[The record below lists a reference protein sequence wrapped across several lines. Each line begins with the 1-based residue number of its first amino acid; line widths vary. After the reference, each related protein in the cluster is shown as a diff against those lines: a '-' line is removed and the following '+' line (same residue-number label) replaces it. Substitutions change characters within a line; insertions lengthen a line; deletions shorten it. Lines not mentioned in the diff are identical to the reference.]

1 MAVYHA
7 DIWRGPS
14 LKLGDET
21 NISVAEV
28 GSDEDAVADFQAAE
42 EVEGFV
48 LEVSAAV
55 GDEVVDGVE
64 DAGAVT
70 AVGVGFLSVAIG
82 PHGLHQTVGT
92 RQGGLNGTLDVGYV
106 GDVDEMWP
114 GSGVV
119 EGDDGLVEQHVF
131 EYYARG
137 VA

>member
-1 MAVYHA
+1 MYHA
-7 DIWRGPS
+7 DIWRGLS

-28 GSDEDAVADFQAAE
+28 GFEEDAVADFQAAE

-64 DAGAVT
+64 DAGAVM
-70 AVGVGFLSVAIG
+70 AVGVGFLSVAVG
-82 PHGLHQTVGT
+82 SHGLHQTVGT
-92 RQGGLNGTLDVGYV
+92 RQGAVDGTLDGCGV
-106 GDVDEMWP
+106 GDVDKMRP

>member
-1 MAVYHA
+1 MYHA
-7 DIWRGPS
+7 DIWRGPA

-42 EVEGFV
+42 EVEGFA
-48 LEVSAAV
+48 LEVAAAV
-55 GDEVVDGVE
+55 GDEVVDGVD

-82 PHGLHQTVGT
+82 PHGLYQTVGT
-92 RQGGLNGTLDVGYV
+92 RQGGLNGSLDVGYV
-106 GDVDEMWP
+106 GDVDEMWA

-119 EGDDGLVEQHVF
+119 EGDDGFVEQHVF